1 MNNKMTEQKDLTPK
15 DIENILNE
23 IDNTGAKNH
32 KERAERARSESGVE
46 EEVKESDEE
55 ESDEEDRGTVRLD
68 DPIECLKIK
77 FPATIIIAGI
87 TETGKTTLLTNIIYL
102 NRNQF
107 HRIWLLSPFAHKEIY
122 DYIPK
127 KYKIT
132 DPTDVDLENI
142 FQEQENNPEMR
153 TCIICDDCIGRINF
167 SRGRISKLLATTG
180 RHVNV
185 SFIIVN
191 QYLNDINPLVRDNAK
206 ILFVTKVKGHCI
218 DTIYKLTGAFYSKQY
233 CFEFLQNTCKDYRV
247 VRFDLS
253 GYHAFF

>member
-1 MNNKMTEQKDLTPK
+1 MNNKMTEQKDLTAK

-23 IDNTGAKNH
+23 IDNK
-32 KERAERARSESGVE
+32 
-46 EEVKESDEE
+46 EVKSDKVDEE
-55 ESDEEDRGTVRLD
+55 EDNVGEIRLD
-68 DPIECLKIK
+68 NPIECLKIK
-77 FPATIIIAGI
+77 FPATVIIAGI
-87 TETGKTTLLTNIIYL
+87 TKTGKTTLLTNIIYL

-107 HRIWLLSPFAHKEIY
+107 HRIWLLSPFAQKEIY

-167 SRGRISKLLATTG
+167 SKGRISKILATTG

-185 SFIIVN
+185 SFIVVN
-191 QYLNDINPLVRDNAK
+191 QYLNDINPVVRDNAE

-218 DTIYKLTGAFYSKQY
+218 DTIYKLAGAFSSKQH
-233 CFEFLQNTCKDYRV
+233 CFTFLQNTCKDYRI

-253 GYHAFF
+253 GYHDRDYYVFQSVLPRKFKLNY